1 MKPSS
6 FAIAGAV
13 LLFMTIGMPD
23 SWMES
28 RKSSYKSIAARS
40 RRV

>member
-6 FAIAGAV
+6 FAVAGAV
-13 LLFMTIGMPD
+13 LLFMVLGMPD
-23 SWMES
+23 SWLGS
-28 RKSSYKSIAARS
+28 RKSGYKSIAARS